1 MANPYTAK
9 QVAQKV
15 TKAKAELKK
24 EQNKKAKQLGLDNG
38 LILLVGKTSIKYQA
52 RILVSKM
59 PKKFKYVLI
68 GDYEDIKLDDAYKAV
83 NIIRD
88 KFLNDELEKQS
99 TPLFKDYWQHYR
111 KITDKANHLSKQR
124 ILTKNSFYNTVLYVF
139 ADYRLNE
146 ITPVL
151 VQDLVKN
158 LNTTQN
164 HLHDCLSVMC
174 ACFTYALNEGII
186 EFNKLA
192 TLTKLPQFKAN
203 KADVKGFKFVTADR
217 LKTVLFEP
225 LEHYDLSY
233 KVYVLLVC
241 LTACRKGE
249 IQNLKWDNIDFN
261 KSDNAPYGS
270 ILISNKDTKTRRD
283 TNHDDYY
290 IPLTKQLNNL
300 LSKYR
305 EITKA
310 IDSPLLFPSRTN
322 KDKPLSSSSMLLPPN
337 IANDM
342 DLHGLRKTASTFLNA
357 NSLEHQFNKD
367 DIEIVLHHKSD
378 SNRVR
383 AIYNKYDYRKEHYR
397 LLSFYNDYIE
407 SEQLTQSFLELV
419 K

>member
-52 RILVSKM
+52 RILVSKT

-68 GDYEDIKLDDAYKAV
+68 GDYNDIKLDDAYKAV

-111 KITDKANHLSKQR
+111 EITDKANHLSKQR

-151 VQDLVKN
+151 VQELVKN

-217 LKTVLFEP
+217 LKAVLFEP
-225 LEHYDLSY
+225 LEQYPIYY
-233 KVYVLLVC
+233 KVYVLLIC

-283 TNHDDYY
+283 NNHDDYY
-290 IPLTKQLNNL
+290 IPLTKQLSNL
-300 LSKYR
+300 LRKYR

-407 SEQLTQSFLELV
+407 REQLTQSFLELV
-419 K
+419 R

>member
-52 RILVSKM
+52 RILVSKT

-68 GDYEDIKLDDAYKAV
+68 GDYNDIKLDDAYKAV

-111 KITDKANHLSKQR
+111 EITDKANHLSKQR

-151 VQDLVKN
+151 VQELVKN

-217 LKTVLFEP
+217 LKAVLFEP
-225 LEHYDLSY
+225 LEQYPIYY
-233 KVYVLLVC
+233 KVYVLLIC

-283 TNHDDYY
+283 NNHDDYY
-290 IPLTKQLNNL
+290 IPLTKQLSNL
-300 LSKYR
+300 LRKYR

-337 IANDM
+337 IAHDM

-407 SEQLTQSFLELV
+407 REQLTQSFLELV

>member
-1 MANPYTAK
+1 MANPYTSK
-9 QVAQKV
+9 QVALKV
-15 TKAKAELKK
+15 TKIKAEIKKGNLK
-24 EQNKKAKQLGLDNG
+24 EKKMSLDNG
-38 LILLVGKTSIKYQA
+38 LLLVVRNTSIKYQA
-52 RILVSKM
+52 RILISKT
-59 PKKFKYVLI
+59 PKKFKQVLI

-111 KITDKANHLSKQR
+111 EITDKANHLSKQR

-151 VQDLVKN
+151 VQELVKN

-225 LEHYDLSY
+225 LEYYDLSY

>member
-24 EQNKKAKQLGLDNG
+24 EQHKKAKQLGLDNG

-111 KITDKANHLSKQR
+111 EITDKANHLSKQR

-225 LEHYDLSY
+225 LEQYPIYY
-233 KVYVLLVC
+233 KVYVLLIC

-407 SEQLTQSFLELV
+407 REQLTQSFLELV

>member
-1 MANPYTAK
+1 MANPYTSK

-111 KITDKANHLSKQR
+111 EITDKANHLSKQR

-151 VQDLVKN
+151 VQELVKN

-174 ACFTYALNEGII
+174 ACFTYALNEGVI
-186 EFNKLA
+186 EYNKLA

-225 LEHYDLSY
+225 LEQYPIYY
-233 KVYVLLVC
+233 KVYVLLIC

-407 SEQLTQSFLELV
+407 REQLTQSFLELV

>member
-1 MANPYTAK
+1 MANPYTSK
-9 QVAQKV
+9 QVALKV
-15 TKAKAELKK
+15 TKAKEEIKK
-24 EQNKKAKQLGLDNG
+24 GLIRQKKISLNNG
-38 LILLVGKTSIKYQA
+38 LLLVVGANSIKYIT
-52 RILVSKM
+52 RILVSKQ
-59 PKKFKYVLI
+59 PKKFVQVQLGSYN
-68 GDYEDIKLDDAYKAV
+68 EIKLDQAYKAV
-83 NIIRD
+83 VTTKD
-88 KFLNDELEKQS
+88 KILSEQQKKKD
-99 TPLFKDYWQHYR
+99 TPLFRDYWRHYR
-111 KITDKANHLSKQR
+111 EITDKANNLSIAR
-124 ILTKNSFYNTVLYVF
+124 IRTKNGFYNCVLHLF
-139 ADYRLNE
+139 DDYILDD

-151 VQDLVKN
+151 VQELVKD
-158 LNTTQN
+158 LDRSQN
-164 HLHDCLSVMC
+164 YLHECLSVMT
-174 ACFTYALNEGII
+174 ACFTYALNEGVI

-192 TLTKLPQFKAN
+192 TLTQLPQFKKN
-203 KADVKGFKFVTADR
+203 RADVQGFKFVTADR
-217 LKTVLFEP
+217 LKAVLFEP
-225 LEHYDLSY
+225 LEQYPIYY
-233 KVYVLLVC
+233 KVYVLLIC

-283 TNHDDYY
+283 NNHDDYY
-290 IPLTKQLNNL
+290 IPLTKQLSNL
-300 LSKYR
+300 LRKYR

-337 IANDM
+337 IAHDM

-407 SEQLTQSFLELV
+407 REQLTQSFLELV
-419 K
+419 R

>member
-1 MANPYTAK
+1 MANPYTSK
-9 QVAQKV
+9 QVALKV
-15 TKAKAELKK
+15 TKIKAEIKKGNLK
-24 EQNKKAKQLGLDNG
+24 EKKMSLDNG
-38 LILLVGKTSIKYQA
+38 LLLVVRNTSIKYQA
-52 RILVSKM
+52 RILISKT
-59 PKKFKYVLI
+59 PKKFKQVLI
-68 GDYEDIKLDDAYKAV
+68 GDYENIKLDDAYKAV

-111 KITDKANHLSKQR
+111 EITDKANHLSKQR
-124 ILTKNSFYNTVLYVF
+124 ILTKNSFYNTVLKVF

-151 VQDLVKN
+151 VQELVKN

-174 ACFTYALNEGII
+174 ACFTYALNEGVI

-203 KADVKGFKFVTADR
+203 KADVKGFKFVTAAR

-225 LEHYDLSY
+225 LEQYPIYY
-233 KVYVLLVC
+233 KVYVLLIC

-407 SEQLTQSFLELV
+407 REQLTQSFLELV

>member
-24 EQNKKAKQLGLDNG
+24 EQHKKAKQLGLDNG

-111 KITDKANHLSKQR
+111 EITDKANHLSKQR

-225 LEHYDLSY
+225 LEQYPIYY
-233 KVYVLLVC
+233 KVYVLLIC

-270 ILISNKDTKTRRD
+270 ILISNKDTNTRRD

-322 KDKPLSSSSMLLPPN
+322 KDKPLSSSSMLLPLN

-407 SEQLTQSFLELV
+407 REQLTQSFLELV

>member
-52 RILVSKM
+52 RILVSKT

-68 GDYEDIKLDDAYKAV
+68 GDYENIKLDDAYKAV

-111 KITDKANHLSKQR
+111 EITDKANHLSKQR

-151 VQDLVKN
+151 VQELVKN

-225 LEHYDLSY
+225 LEQYPIYY
-233 KVYVLLVC
+233 KVYVLLIC

-407 SEQLTQSFLELV
+407 REQLTQSFLELV

>member
-1 MANPYTAK
+1 MANPYTSK

-111 KITDKANHLSKQR
+111 EITDKANHLSKQR

-151 VQDLVKN
+151 VQELVKN

-217 LKTVLFEP
+217 LRTVLYEP

-249 IQNLKWDNIDFN
+249 IQKLKWANIDFN
-261 KSDNAPYGS
+261 GTDATPYG
-270 ILISNKDTKTRRD
+270 LITIKNADTKTKRD
-283 TNHDDYY
+283 LTHDDYY
-290 IPLTKQLNNL
+290 IPLTKQLANL
-300 LSKYR
+300 LKRYK
-305 EITKA
+305 ELTKD
-310 IDSPLLFPSRTN
+310 INSPYLFCSCRDVN
-322 KDKPLSSSSMLLPPN
+322 KPIVSSVLLLPKN
-337 IANDM
+337 ISCFM

-357 NSLEHQFNKD
+357 HSTEYSFDID
-367 DIEIVLHHKSD
+367 DIERVLHHKTD
-378 SNRVR
+378 TNRVR
-383 AIYNKYDYRKEHYR
+383 AIYNKYDYLKEHYQ
-397 LLSFYNDYIE
+397 LLAFYNDYIE
-407 SEQLTQSFLELV
+407 REQLTQPFLELV

>member
-24 EQNKKAKQLGLDNG
+24 EQHKKAKQLGLDNG

-111 KITDKANHLSKQR
+111 EITDKANHLSKQR

-203 KADVKGFKFVTADR
+203 KADVKGFKFVAADR

-225 LEHYDLSY
+225 LEQYPIYY
-233 KVYVLLVC
+233 KVYVLLIC

-407 SEQLTQSFLELV
+407 REQLTQSFLELV

>member
-24 EQNKKAKQLGLDNG
+24 EQHKKAKQLGLDNG

-68 GDYEDIKLDDAYKAV
+68 GDYEVIKLDDAYKAV

-111 KITDKANHLSKQR
+111 EITDKANHLSKQR

-203 KADVKGFKFVTADR
+203 KADVKGFKFVAADR

-225 LEHYDLSY
+225 LGQYPIYY
-233 KVYVLLVC
+233 KVYVLLIC

-407 SEQLTQSFLELV
+407 REQLTQSFLELV

>member
-24 EQNKKAKQLGLDNG
+24 EQHKKAKQLGLDNG

-111 KITDKANHLSKQR
+111 EITDKANHLSKQR

-203 KADVKGFKFVTADR
+203 KADVKGFKFVAADR

-225 LEHYDLSY
+225 LEQYPIYY
-233 KVYVLLVC
+233 KVYVLLIC

-249 IQNLKWDNIDFN
+249 IQNLKWDNINFN

-407 SEQLTQSFLELV
+407 REQLTQSFLELV

>member
-15 TKAKAELKK
+15 TKAKAELKE
-24 EQNKKAKQLGLDNG
+24 EQHKKAKQLGLDNG

-111 KITDKANHLSKQR
+111 EITDKANHLSKQR

-225 LEHYDLSY
+225 LEQYPIYY
-233 KVYVLLVC
+233 KVYVLLIC

-407 SEQLTQSFLELV
+407 REQLTQSFLELV

>member
-111 KITDKANHLSKQR
+111 EITDKANHLSKQR

>member
-52 RILVSKM
+52 RILVSKT

-68 GDYEDIKLDDAYKAV
+68 GDYNDIKLDDAYKAV

-111 KITDKANHLSKQR
+111 EITDKANHLSKQR

-151 VQDLVKN
+151 VQELVKN

-217 LKTVLFEP
+217 LKAVLFEP
-225 LEHYDLSY
+225 LEQYPIYY
-233 KVYVLLVC
+233 KVYVLLIC

-283 TNHDDYY
+283 NNHDDYY
-290 IPLTKQLNNL
+290 IPLTKQLSNL
-300 LSKYR
+300 LRKYR

-407 SEQLTQSFLELV
+407 REQLTQSFLELV